1 VVQFLGLIIVLEV
14 DFGWSLR
21 PGPHGGLLIAAT
33 DALGEIGNRS
43 TVEILIRL
51 LLSSMLEYHYMRHI
65 LWALDKIIGLEV
77 LTTII
82 GTGCLESESK
92 LERALTLYISEKL
105 VELFDQEGDEV
116 SAWKQLVFRTFDK
129 RALAAGVGHS
139 MDQTFGYE
147 LLPRKVR
154 CLSYLGEAS
163 ALPNLTYCHERLRRD
178 IYSSLPRGEQLRL
191 ELLLEQTI
199 EDLGGTI

>member
-1 VVQFLGLIIVLEV
+1 
-14 DFGWSLR
+14 
-21 PGPHGGLLIAAT
+21 
-33 DALGEIGNRS
+33 
-43 TVEILIRL
+43 
-51 LLSSMLEYHYMRHI
+51 M
-65 LWALDKIIGLEV
+65 
-77 LTTII
+77 
-82 GTGCLESESK
+82 
-92 LERALTLYISEKL
+92 
-105 VELFDQEGDEV
+105 
-116 SAWKQLVFRTFDK
+116 VFRTFDK

-163 ALPNLTYCHERLRRD
+163 ALPNLTYCLERLRRD